1 MDTPE
6 AYIDRISQIVGD
18 DIRAGDVKLKIAW
31 TNRDEAQAALA
42 GVRRMQTDLRRLNR
56 EIASTTKGVRSTFT
70 TKKTDIGVGFGAA
83 FAAGLF
89 GRRRMGKVNAVK
101 RDSLRQ
107 DQLAITN
114 AYDAVRRV
122 VDSIIA
128 QLDQVKAKIEDSPE
142 FRSRPAARQP
152 KSVAGDEAMF
162 LVKVGE
168 EVKGPL
174 TVEQVRGLLIAGV
187 ITTASHVQPV
197 GVDAWVPVSAVK
209 VLQHV

>member
-1 MDTPE
+1 
-6 AYIDRISQIVGD
+6 
-18 DIRAGDVKLKIAW
+18 
-31 TNRDEAQAALA
+31 
-42 GVRRMQTDLRRLNR
+42 
-56 EIASTTKGVRSTFT
+56 
-70 TKKTDIGVGFGAA
+70 
-83 FAAGLF
+83 LF

-101 RDSLRQ
+101 RDFLRQ

-128 QLDQVKAKIEDSPE
+128 QLDQVKAKIEEIEDSPE